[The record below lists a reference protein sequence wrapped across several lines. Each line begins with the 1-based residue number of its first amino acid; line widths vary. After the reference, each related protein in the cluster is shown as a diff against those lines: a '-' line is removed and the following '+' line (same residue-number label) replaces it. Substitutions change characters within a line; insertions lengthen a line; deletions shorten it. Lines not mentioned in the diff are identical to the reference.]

1 MLYILHLEEKKP
13 NRMIQFHSLQNKPQ
27 MILLQ
32 KFNIAL
38 NHLQNV

>member
-1 MLYILHLEEKKP
+1 MLYILHLEEKK
-13 NRMIQFHSLQNKPQ
+13 NQQNDTISLQNKPQ